1 MDTISLEQTGSR
13 SYIFKDK
20 KIISLADLFQQYIK
34 HLSEQEIE
42 FLSTY
47 FCEKYSNVYKIRKSD
62 LQEQY
67 FYLF

>member
-42 FLSTY
+42 FLSSY
-47 FCEKYSNVYKIRKSD
+47 F
-62 LQEQY
+62 
-67 FYLF
+67 